1 MLHGDVTPHRFG
13 ERLVDGKK
21 QYDAITHIHY
31 IGPWAFAIGLTDT
44 LKPSHISGLL
54 KRLHSNDVE
63 RLHYWSDGKMVIW
76 QIYAKNGKVRAKP
89 LTSGEV

>member
-1 MLHGDVTPHRFG
+1 MLHGDVTPYRFG

-31 IGPWAFAIGLTDT
+31 IGPRAFAVGLTDT
-44 LKPSHISGLL
+44 LKSSYTQELIEA
-54 KRLHSNDVE
+54 LHGNDVE
-63 RLHYWSDGKMVIW
+63 RLHYWSDGKMVTW